1 MKGNDLVSF
10 EFNGK
15 SYNLL
20 SPKLQYAFYEVGFIC
35 FRYYLQDKVII
46 TTDYFIKKFNAQ
58 RFYNH
63 VPDSFI
69 GSIFIKSDTKRIS
82 AMFER
87 LEKNGEKVS
96 EALGGCDGHIYR
108 LVMVPLD
115 KDENGNILTV
125 AGFIENIEGAV
136 QSDKMIEAL
145 SKDYGCIY
153 YVDYERNK
161 VIPQRLSDDIER
173 EYGNELR
180 LYPKYEKIV
189 ENYITNTVL
198 NIEQDE
204 MRKICSPENLE
215 KEFKK
220 NDIIVHDYRA
230 VRNGKIIYCRM
241 KAVNLSNSAKLKSF
255 AMAFSDLSKI
265 KSYEIE
271 KLAFV
276 DSLTGSNNYNYFKK
290 QVRDIGIPGYIIS
303 MDIHQFKLINSICG
317 VSYGDRVLREIWNTI
332 LKHLKTQDTAAHV
345 NADHFVIYSPRTP
358 KEEVIS
364 ALNNLS
370 DELFKLSVNMR
381 CPRIHPYFGI
391 ARWEPGK
398 RIEET
403 YSLTT
408 IAKHEA
414 KKRKDTNYHFYSKE
428 ETAKIIEEKSMED
441 AFPDALANNNF
452 EVWYQPKFDPRN
464 GQMVGAEALVRWRLP
479 SGDLIPPG
487 KFIPVFE
494 QDGLIRT
501 LDEYVFDTVCHFI
514 KGRLRRGLKTLP
526 ISVNLSRA
534 SLYYE
539 GIVEEYSQIVQD
551 AEIKPEMVPI
561 EITESAAANNSD
573 IKEISNEFRKNG
585 FLLCMDDFGTG
596 YSSLALLNML
606 HFDNLKL
613 DKSLVDGIGE
623 DSGHKLIKHIIAL
636 SKDLGMNITAEGVE
650 YESQK
655 NKLLLLNCDNIQGY
669 FYKPPLPEKEF
680 VNLF

>member
-1 MKGNDLVSF
+1 MKGNDLISF

-35 FRYYLQDKVII
+35 FRYYIQDKVII
-46 TTDYFIKKFNAQ
+46 ATDYFMEKFNAK
-58 RFYNH
+58 RFSDNI
-63 VPDSFI
+63 PNNLI
-69 GSIFIKSDTKRIS
+69 GSIFIKSDTKRVS

-87 LEKNGEKVS
+87 LEKTGEKVS

-115 KDENGNILTV
+115 KDNNGKLLTA

-173 EYGNELR
+173 EYGDALR
-180 LYPKYEKIV
+180 LHPKYETIV
-189 ENYITNTVL
+189 ESYIKNTVL
-198 NIEQDE
+198 DIEQDE
-204 MRKICSPENLE
+204 MRKICSPKNLE
-215 KEFKK
+215 REFKK
-220 NDIIVHDYRA
+220 NDIIVHDYSA

-241 KAVNLSNSAKLKSF
+241 KAVNLSNSNGLTSF
-255 AMAFSDLSKI
+255 AMAFADLSKI

-276 DSLTGSNNYNYFKK
+276 DPLTGSSNYNYFKK
-290 QVRDIGIPGYIIS
+290 QVREVGIPGYIIS
-303 MDIHQFKLINSICG
+303 MDIHQFKLVNSICG
-317 VSYGDRVLREIWNTI
+317 VSYGDRVLRGIWNIIT
-332 LKHLKTQDTAAHV
+332 KHLKEKDVAAHV
-345 NADHFVIYSPRTP
+345 NADHFVIYTPRTP
-358 KEEVIS
+358 KEEVINS
-364 ALNNLS
+364 LKTLA
-370 DELFKLSVNMR
+370 DGMFKLSVNMR
-381 CPRIHPYFGI
+381 CPSLHPYFGI

-414 KKRKDTNYHFYSKE
+414 KNRKNTNYLFYSKE
-428 ETAKIIEEKSMED
+428 ESTKIIEEKSMED

-452 EVWYQPKFDPRN
+452 EVWYQPKFNPRN

-479 SGDLIPPG
+479 SGELIPPG

-514 KGRLRRGLKTLP
+514 KSRLKQGLKALP

-539 GIVEEYSQIVQD
+539 GVVEEYSRIVQD
-551 AEIKPEMVPI
+551 AGITPDLVPI

-573 IKEISNEFRKNG
+573 IKEISNEFQRNG

-680 VNLF
+680 ASLL